1 MIKRS
6 WKEDKQVLALR
17 KQKKARRSGMTKGTV
32 GAAETGTE
40 TGSKYNSE
48 YNS

>member
-1 MIKRS
+1 VIKRS

-32 GAAETGTE
+32 GAVE

-48 YNS
+48 YNSQFI